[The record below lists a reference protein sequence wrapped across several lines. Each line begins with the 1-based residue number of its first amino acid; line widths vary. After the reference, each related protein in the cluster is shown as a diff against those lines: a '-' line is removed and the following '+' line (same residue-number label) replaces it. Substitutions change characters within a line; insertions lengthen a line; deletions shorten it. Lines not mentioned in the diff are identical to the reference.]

1 MSRIRILI
9 AEDDKSTQDLYDKGL
24 VDDVFEKRF
33 AANGK
38 DALETYRTWKPDV
51 IILDIFM
58 PVLTGYSVLQEIR
71 TAMEDRTT
79 TIIMATSLSENQD
92 AQDCIRL
99 GIQGYIIKPFRYKEI
114 GNKIIHYIE
123 KSKITP
129 CL

>member
-24 VDDVFEKRF
+24 ADDVFEKRF

-38 DALETYRTWKPDV
+38 DALEMYRSWKPDV

-58 PVLTGYSVLQEIR
+58 PVVTGYSVLQEIR
-71 TAMEDRTT
+71 TEMEDRTT
-79 TIIMATSLSENQD
+79 RIIMATSLSENQH
-92 AQDCIRL
+92 AQDCIQL

-114 GNKIIHYIE
+114 GNKIIQYIK
-123 KSKITP
+123 KSKATP
-129 CL
+129 